1 MQPKKKNPKCVR
13 MYFPI
18 NILLNNL
25 WGCSYAW
32 RSILQARDVINKGAI
47 WRVGNGELID
57 IWRHRWLPD
66 LHYSKIISPRA
77 NTSVIRVCELFVPHT
92 KIWDPGK
99 LALCF
104 LPWEAE
110 KVSQI
115 QVCSDGE
122 EDVLIWPLT
131 ADGEYSVR
139 SAYHLLVAAEECLA
153 PSSSSLA
160 HNHTVWKQ
168 IWKMKVPNKIRHF
181 IWRAAKDSLPTK
193 VNLKARNVSVD
204 VVCEGCGDYS
214 ESTLHSLWLCDQAR
228 EVWMSGSEFQFLIR
242 RGCRSFVELLEYLF
256 REGSGLQVA
265 VFATICWCLWQRRNR
280 VRMHQPSWQVHEI
293 EGQAKRMVREF
304 WDANNQG
311 QHRSMRRPPVRWSP
325 PPAGTYKANFDAAI
339 FEELQCVGLGVV
351 FRDHSGQV
359 IAALSQRIGLSRTV
373 ELAEALAARRAVEFA
388 RELSL
393 FDVILEGDCLRVV
406 QALNASGGCNTL
418 YGHVVN
424 ETKRLGADL
433 RHCSYQHVCREGN
446 KLAHCLARRAVSS
459 ADIDVWVEDLPEDLD
474 VVLQSDLS

>member
-1 MQPKKKNPKCVR
+1 
-13 MYFPI
+13 
-18 NILLNNL
+18 
-25 WGCSYAW
+25 
-32 RSILQARDVINKGAI
+32 
-47 WRVGNGELID
+47 
-57 IWRHRWLPD
+57 
-66 LHYSKIISPRA
+66 
-77 NTSVIRVCELFVPHT
+77 
-92 KIWDPGK
+92 
-99 LALCF
+99 
-104 LPWEAE
+104 
-110 KVSQI
+110 
-115 QVCSDGE
+115 
-122 EDVLIWPLT
+122 
-131 ADGEYSVR
+131 
-139 SAYHLLVAAEECLA
+139 
-153 PSSSSLA
+153 
-160 HNHTVWKQ
+160 
-168 IWKMKVPNKIRHF
+168 
-181 IWRAAKDSLPTK
+181 
-193 VNLKARNVSVD
+193 
-204 VVCEGCGDYS
+204 
-214 ESTLHSLWLCDQAR
+214 
-228 EVWMSGSEFQFLIR
+228 MSGSEFQFLIQ

-339 FEELQCVGLGVV
+339 LEELQCVGLGVV

-459 ADIDVWVEDLPEDLD
+459 ADIDVWVEDLLEDLD